1 VVSVTQLFFC
11 LNLIW
16 KIENK
21 NLKYHTISRTIND
34 IPLGI
39 NSASRPILYAVDS
52 SILIFGKNIHD
63 LQIKP
68 VTVLYSLSKW
78 FTWLPLIKLR

>member
-1 VVSVTQLFFC
+1 LGKKCGIPQGSVLGPLLFS
-11 LNLIW
+11 L
-16 KIENK
+16 
-21 NLKYHTISRTIND
+21 YVND

-39 NSASRPILYAVDS
+39 NSASRPILYVVDS
-52 SILIFGKNIHD
+52 SILIFDKNIHD
-63 LQIKP
+63 LQIKS